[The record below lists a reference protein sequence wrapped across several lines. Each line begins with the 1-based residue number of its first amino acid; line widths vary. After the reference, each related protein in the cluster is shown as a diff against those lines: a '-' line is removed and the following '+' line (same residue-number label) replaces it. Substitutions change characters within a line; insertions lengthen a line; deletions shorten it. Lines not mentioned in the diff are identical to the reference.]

1 MSQNIVKLI
10 SILTSLAGF
19 PAGCLF
25 DQSYLNTTG
34 APIRFQTGL
43 IEKDALVNVNCLTFS
58 NSIPINR

>member
-10 SILTSLAGF
+10 SILTSQAGF
-19 PAGCLF
+19 PASCLF

-34 APIRFQTGL
+34 APIGFQTGL